1 MREANILQHS
11 LHQYCPEL
19 HLKRLNSLMLASKA
33 LIECK
38 TLTLTELGRI
48 ECKTLTLTELGR

>member
-38 TLTLTELGRI
+38 TI

>member
-11 LHQYCPEL
+11 LQQFCPEL

-33 LIECK
+33 LIESK
-38 TLTLTELGRI
+38 SLTLTVLSQI
-48 ECKTLTLTELGR
+48 